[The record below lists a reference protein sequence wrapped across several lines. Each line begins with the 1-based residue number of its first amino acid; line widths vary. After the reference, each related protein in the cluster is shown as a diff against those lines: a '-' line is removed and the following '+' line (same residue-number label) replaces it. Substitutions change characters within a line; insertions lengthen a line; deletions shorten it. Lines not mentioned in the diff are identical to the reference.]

1 MVNGFKPLSILA
13 KSFMADI
20 VSDILSTADI
30 LTTYKKQQ
38 IFYYHIKKGK
48 SEILSTLCRVSKR
61 FTYNQI
67 FYVYD

>member
-1 MVNGFKPLSILA
+1 MEVFVKMVNGFKPLSILA

-38 IFYYHIKKGK
+38 IFY
-48 SEILSTLCRVSKR
+48 
-61 FTYNQI
+61 
-67 FYVYD
+67 